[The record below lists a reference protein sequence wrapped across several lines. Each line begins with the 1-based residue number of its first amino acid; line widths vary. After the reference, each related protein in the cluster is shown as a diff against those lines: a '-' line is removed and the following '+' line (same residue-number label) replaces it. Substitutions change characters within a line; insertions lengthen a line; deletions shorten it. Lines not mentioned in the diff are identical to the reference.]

1 MPTVLFILGWRFYF
15 YANENKEPIH
25 IHASKGDMECKYWI
39 LVDEI
44 DIKEEFS
51 YNMSPKDTREVR
63 KIIFQHFDLIID
75 SWNNFFKKK
84 I

>member
-1 MPTVLFILGWRFYF
+1 MPTVLFILGWRLYF
-15 YANENKEPIH
+15 YANESKEPIH
-25 IHASKGDMECKYWI
+25 IHAEKGNMEGKYWI

-44 DIKEEFS
+44 DIKEDFN

-84 I
+84 L